1 MFKKFWDHFEEI
13 ILVVSYVVMLA
24 ILTVQVFTRYVFNY
38 SFTWAEELARF
49 VFIWQIW
56 LGASYGVKK
65 NRNIRIDVF
74 THKLSP
80 KVKKVYEIIITIISM
95 VFCGFF
101 LYKGIEVVKMIVKLK
116 QLSGAMRLP
125 MQFVYASVPV
135 CCALMLIHFVEHI
148 VKTIKGEVEINE
160 GDI

>member
-1 MFKKFWDHFEEI
+1 MIKKFWDHFEEI
-13 ILVVSYVVMLA
+13 ILVVSYVVMLV
-24 ILTVQVFTRYVFNY
+24 ILTVQVFTRYVLNY
-38 SFTWAEELARF
+38 SFTWAEELARY

-80 KVKKVYEIIITIISM
+80 KVGKVYEIIISLISM
-95 VFCGFF
+95 VFCAFL
-101 LYKGIEVVKMIVKLK
+101 LYKGIQVVQMILKLK

-125 MQFVYASVPV
+125 MQYVYASVPV
-135 CCALMLIHFVEHI
+135 CCTLMLIHFVEHI